1 MSCSYCQVAVHP
13 AAWQYPWHL
22 PADEQKQQAAET
34 AEAFLA
40 GGREEATQ
48 RAYAIRFIAVDSGPL
63 TPDQQKREPSF
74 IEKAQ
79 ARFARYEGQFDPN
92 QPRSSFTIRYAIV

>member
-1 MSCSYCQVAVHP
+1 MSDEPTRTSDGSQSLETAST
-13 AAWQYPWHL
+13 
-22 PADEQKQQAAET
+22 ADEQKQQAVET

-79 ARFARYEGQFDPN
+79 ARFARYEVQFDPN